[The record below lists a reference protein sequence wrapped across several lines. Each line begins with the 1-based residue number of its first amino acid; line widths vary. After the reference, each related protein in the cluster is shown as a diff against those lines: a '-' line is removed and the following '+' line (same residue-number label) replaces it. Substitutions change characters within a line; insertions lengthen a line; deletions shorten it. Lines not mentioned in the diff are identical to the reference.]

1 MKVVID
7 TNILVSAA
15 LKGRKP
21 SIVIQ
26 YLVDYSECEWIV
38 SSEILAEYKEVLS
51 RKKLNL
57 TEDIK
62 RRWFELLDTST
73 TVIEVKI
80 SVNFPR
86 DQKDAKFLACAI
98 AANADFL
105 ITGDQ
110 DFQETQLLLNTTII
124 SLSAFQELMINP
136 L

>member
-1 MKVVID
+1 MRVVID

-26 YLVDYSECEWIV
+26 YIVDHSEWEWVV

-51 RKKLNL
+51 RKKLKL

-62 RRWFELLDTST
+62 TRWFELLDTST
-73 TVIEVKI
+73 ILIEVNI
-80 SVNFPR
+80 ALDFPR

-98 AANADFL
+98 ATNADFL
-105 ITGDQ
+105 ITGDR
-110 DFQETQLLLNTTII
+110 DFQEAQLLLNTTII